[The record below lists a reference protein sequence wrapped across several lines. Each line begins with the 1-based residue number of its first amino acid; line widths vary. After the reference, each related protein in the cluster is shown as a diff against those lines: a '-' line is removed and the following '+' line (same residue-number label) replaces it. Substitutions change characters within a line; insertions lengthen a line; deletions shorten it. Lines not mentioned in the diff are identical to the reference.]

1 MEIVT
6 TDRRKIAWFNIN
18 LTLHF
23 GIFEPMRSFFL
34 LILLVFTS
42 FCWSQTPLQNEY
54 ALAENYLRQSQYEK
68 AIQIYERLYQRSPF
82 NTTYLQR
89 LINCYQQTSKFKLAE
104 ELLTSKLKTNKEM
117 PYLYVF
123 LGYNFEKQ
131 FQKENAEIQYKK
143 AIEYTKIKPNYAGI
157 VGRLFKDY
165 NLLDYAIQTYEIG
178 MEKNKSSNYNFQIA
192 QIYGEKGDFERMF
205 QSYAELVDK
214 NSSYLNVVQRFASRY
229 LSDNPDDEI
238 NSLFKRTLLR
248 KAISKPK
255 DEWNIL
261 LSWFFALQG
270 DFGKAL
276 QQEKAIYERKP
287 EDLSEIFRLGRNAL
301 SAQDYDASKACYDYI
316 LEKTQNRGEQ
326 IDAQRYL
333 LEIAVATKNPE
344 VERLFA
350 SVFDAFGHNQST
362 IKIQLVFADYLT
374 FDKGLPDKGQEVL
387 EKALTL
393 TTSKYTKARIQLK
406 LGEVLVFRGL
416 YNSALINFS
425 KIQSQLKN
433 SQIAQEA
440 RFKTAQ
446 TSYFKG
452 DFTWA
457 KAQLKVLKSST
468 TQTIANDAVD
478 LFLKITDNEPV
489 DSVPTGLTQ
498 LAKAELFQYQKKTEK
513 ALSIVD
519 ELIENKDLFPNGL
532 TPSEVIFDDAFFLK
546 AKLHLELQQF
556 DLAIQSLEKIVKTDP
571 QSFLADDIY
580 FMLAEVYNSEI
591 KDIEKAKI
599 YYQKIIFEYPSS
611 IYLVEARKKFR
622 QIRGDNL

>member
-1 MEIVT
+1 
-6 TDRRKIAWFNIN
+6 
-18 LTLHF
+18 
-23 GIFEPMRSFFL
+23 MRSFIL

-68 AIQIYERLYQRSPF
+68 AIQIYERLYRRSPF

-89 LINCYQQTSKFKLAE
+89 LINCYQQTNKFKLAE
-104 ELLTSKLKTNKEM
+104 ELLTNELKANEDM

-131 FQKENAEIQYKK
+131 LQKENAKTQYKK
-143 AIEYTKIKPNYAGI
+143 AIEYTKTKPNYAGI

-192 QIYGEKGDFERMF
+192 QIYGEKGEFERMF
-205 QSYAELVDK
+205 QSYVELVDK

-229 LSDNPDDEI
+229 LSDNPDNEI
-238 NSLFKRTLLR
+238 NNLFKRTLLR

-255 DEWNIL
+255 DEWNVL

-276 QQEKAIYERKP
+276 QQEKAIYERNP

-301 SAQDYDASKACYDYI
+301 SAQDYGASKACYEYI
-316 LEKTQNRGEQ
+316 LEKTENRGEQ

-344 VERLFA
+344 VESLFA
-350 SVFDAFGHNQST
+350 SVFEAFGSNQST
-362 IKIQLVFADYLT
+362 IKIQLVYADYLT
-374 FDKGLPDKGQEVL
+374 FEKGLPEKGQEVL

-446 TSYFKG
+446 VSYFKG

-457 KAQLKVLKSST
+457 KAQLKILKSST

-489 DSVPTGLTQ
+489 DSIPTGLTQ
-498 LAKAELFQYQKKTEK
+498 LAKAELYQYQKNIEK
-513 ALSIVD
+513 ALSVVD
-519 ELIENKDLFPNGL
+519 ELIENKELFPNGL
-532 TPSEVIFDDAFFLK
+532 TPSEVVFDDAYYLK

-556 DLAIQSLEKIVKTDP
+556 DLSIQSLEKIVKTDP

-580 FMLAEVYNSEI
+580 FMLADIYNSEI
-591 KDIEKAKI
+591 KDEEKAKT

-622 QIRGDNL
+622 RIRGDNL